1 MEPLIRPTPAPEVS
15 TKNPSPSNPS
25 LGLRRPLY
33 YGWVLVAACFLLS
46 MVTTGSRQGFGAFF
60 TPMREEF
67 GWSFTEISIAATVG
81 MLCNGLFQPF
91 IGRMLD
97 RFGGRV
103 VILVGL
109 VILGTSTFL
118 LVLTPNIVFLVLMFG
133 VISSMGLSAGSIN
146 TCGALLTRWFRRRRA
161 TALGICTSGA
171 SMGGLVIVPVLAYL
185 IGEAGWRMGWIFS
198 GALIVGVGLPLAYF
212 LLRDDPA
219 DMGLQPDGDP
229 QPLQNSAGTGPRGR
243 GPLEVDKLGESF
255 RSQPFWQLTG
265 AYLVCGATTAVMS
278 VHFIP
283 HAEDLGMS
291 TSSAALAFGVMSG
304 LNVVGV
310 YVASALA
317 DRFQRKNVLGCL
329 YAGRG
334 LAYLVLLTVPL
345 VAPPHWA
352 IWAFAIVVGFSW
364 IATAPLTTTLA
375 ADVYGVKFIGT
386 ISGLMFLGHQIGAA
400 LSIQFAGIMRDVT
413 GSYTLPFAV
422 VGSFLLVAS
431 IIAFSVKEKQYS
443 SKYQEVRPVA
453 AAPSAAD

>member
-1 MEPLIRPTPAPEVS
+1 
-15 TKNPSPSNPS
+15 
-25 LGLRRPLY
+25 
-33 YGWVLVAACFLLS
+33 

-91 IGRMLD
+91 IGRLLD
-97 RFGGRV
+97 NYGGRV

-109 VILGTSTFL
+109 VILGVSTFL
-118 LVLTPNIVFLVLMFG
+118 LVLTPNIVFLVLVFG
-133 VISSMGLSAGSIN
+133 VVSSMGLSAGSIN

-171 SMGGLVIVPVLAYL
+171 SMGGLVIVPLLAYL
-185 IGEAGWRMGWIFS
+185 IGEAGWKMGWIFS
-198 GALIVGVGLPLAYF
+198 GGLVLVVGLPLAFF

-219 DMGLQPDGDP
+219 QMGLQPDGDQ
-229 QPLQNSAGTGPRGR
+229 QPLRNAAGTGPRGR
-243 GPLEVDKLGESF
+243 GPLEVDNLTDSF

-265 AYLVCGATTAVMS
+265 AYMVCGATTAVMA

-291 TSSAALAFGVMSG
+291 PRSAALAFGVMSG
-304 LNVVGV
+304 FNVVGV

-317 DRFQRKNVLGCL
+317 DKFPKKNVLGFL

-345 VAPPHWA
+345 VAPAHWA
-352 IWAFAIVVGFSW
+352 IWAFALVVGFSW

-386 ISGLMFLGHQIGAA
+386 ISGLMFLGHQIGASI
-400 LSIQFAGIMRDVT
+400 SIQFAGIMRDVT

-422 VGSFLLVAS
+422 VGSLLLIAS
-431 IIAFSVKEKQYS
+431 IVAFSVKEKQYS
-443 SKYQEVRPVA
+443 SKYQELRPVSPEPA
-453 AAPSAAD
+453 AAD